1 MSREN
6 VIISLD
12 GHTHAVLDLKPWMP
26 KQYHSAF
33 DMAAD
38 TGRQVAYDGIKMFSD
53 MCATDEDFGWEAAN
67 DLHNLDMKRYFEELS
82 AEERIARIDEDG
94 VAAEMLIDTFGPVT
108 TDPVIQHQI
117 TEAFIR
123 WFKDY
128 TSPAPH
134 RFTAAV
140 SVSLAAG
147 MDVVEREIEMAW
159 EHGIR
164 AINLATSPKACDPSL
179 PKFNHYMYEPM
190 WSALNERGMAV
201 VWHASQGREKPRW
214 QWDNTQRGGEFL
226 QMMDLDFGMR
236 SPLKHLLLAGVP
248 ERYPNLKIGF
258 IESGSTWIPD
268 ILKSLDRFFGIDT
281 ANPAHKLQMKP
292 SEQFARQGFAAGPL
306 DLSETTNLDEISYKN
321 LCFGSDDIHTEG
333 TWPNTRKHLSEVTAG
348 MSEEQR
354 WALVAGNA
362 ERFLGFDVDKL
373 AQTKAAQT
381 PWRAEERL
389 AS

>member
-38 TGRQVAYDGIKMFSD
+38 TGMQVARDGIKMFAD
-53 MCATDEDFGWEAAN
+53 MSANDSAIGFEAAN
-67 DLHNLDMKRYFEELS
+67 DIHNLDKKRYFEELT

-94 VAAEMLIDTFGPVT
+94 VAAELIIDTMGPVT

-117 TEAFIR
+117 TQAFIR

-128 TSPAPH
+128 VSPAPH

-147 MDVVEREIEMAW
+147 MDIVEREIEMAW

-164 AINLATSPKACDPSL
+164 AINLATTPAACDPNL
-179 PKFNHYMYEPM
+179 PRFNHYMYEPM
-190 WSALNERGMAV
+190 WNALNERGMAA
-201 VWHASQGREKPRW
+201 VWHTSQGREKPLWR
-214 QWDNTQRGGEFL
+214 WDNSQRGGEFL
-226 QMMDLDFGMR
+226 CMLDIQDSMQT
-236 SPLKHLLLAGVP
+236 PLKQLLLAGVP

-258 IESGSTWIPD
+258 IEGGSGWIPAV
-268 ILKSLDRFFGIDT
+268 LKSLDRFFGIDT
-281 ANPAHKLQMKP
+281 ANPKHKLQMSP

-306 DLSETTNLDEISYKN
+306 DINETNNLDQFDYKN

-333 TWPNTRKHLSEVTAG
+333 SWPNTRKHLAEVTAG
-348 MSEEQR
+348 LSEEQR
-354 WALVAGNA
+354 WAVVAGNA
-362 ERFLGFDVDKL
+362 ERLLGFDVDKL

-381 PWRAEERL
+381 PWRAEDRL